1 MVKPL
6 PINNKIRGARRFA
19 APNSIY
25 FRTWFAQQQRK
36 DRKEANS
43 RLLLDNYPGAAA
55 AYSLRDLTNNW
66 YSKPVIRVRRS
77 IDNLEKDFT
86 SFDIE
91 EGYLTA
97 FCGTGDG
104 LVTTWYDQ
112 SGNGNDATQ
121 TTAASQ
127 PRIVDAGVLVME
139 NGKAA
144 LEFVS
149 SSTFLVATQA
159 VDKPALAYIAVFNQH
174 NQSGLQKLIGCF
186 EKNSSE
192 WAALYADSGRIEPA
206 IDNNGNKYTVLG
218 DLLNTDTDYLAFMSY
233 NAANGDLFSAIDG
246 EIHAQRKID
255 SYDMIEG
262 IEPESIGANSILNRE
277 FFIGTIK
284 EIIFYPTD
292 QSANREAIEA
302 NINAHYGIF

>member
-1 MVKPL
+1 MREIVSPL
-6 PINNKIRGARRFA
+6 DGLQSPFGVRSAI
-19 APNSIY
+19 P
-25 FRTWFAQQQRK
+25 
-36 DRKEANS
+36 
-43 RLLLDNYPGAAA
+43 LLLDKYPGAAA
-55 AYSLRDLTNNW
+55 AYSLRGL
-66 YSKPVIRVRRS
+66 SIESRREPVVRVRRS
-77 IDNLEKDFT
+77 SDNTEQDFT
-86 SFDIE
+86 AKQITD
-91 EGYLTA
+91 GTLA
-97 FCGTGDG
+97 GFCGTGDG

-112 SGNGNDATQ
+112 SGNGNDAVQ
-121 TTAASQ
+121 TVAASQ
-127 PRIVDAGVLVME
+127 PKIVDAGVLVME

-174 NQSGLQKLIGCF
+174 NQSGLQKLIGCY
-186 EKNSSE
+186 EKFSSE
-192 WAALYADSGRIEPA
+192 WAALYANSGRIEQV
-206 IDNNGNKYTVLG
+206 IDNHNDKYTVLG

-233 NAANGDLFSAIDG
+233 NAANGDLFFAIDG
-246 EIHAQRKID
+246 EINAQRKIV

-262 IEPESIGANSILNRE
+262 IEPESIGANRILNKE